1 MLVFSVQFSGRGR
14 LRGKV
19 EEMKKPRSV
28 RRPGRA
34 ARSSHV
40 WRDLCLRRML
50 AAVCAPHVPS
60 MGRVWEWL
68 SCMAMRVISM
78 ARQASASAN
87 AGQR

>member
-1 MLVFSVQFSGRGR
+1 
-14 LRGKV
+14 
-19 EEMKKPRSV
+19 
-28 RRPGRA
+28 
-34 ARSSHV
+34 
-40 WRDLCLRRML
+40 ML